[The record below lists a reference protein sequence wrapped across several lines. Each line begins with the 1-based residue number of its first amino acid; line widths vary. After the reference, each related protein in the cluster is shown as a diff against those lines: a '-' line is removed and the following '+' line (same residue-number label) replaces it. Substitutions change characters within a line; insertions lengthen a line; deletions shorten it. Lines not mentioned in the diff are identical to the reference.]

1 MRKKEEQ
8 QALTEAIRIFWKA
21 AAAKYGEKYEK
32 YGDSW
37 RTIEFSELTSH
48 FEKHVQELLESD
60 YDEDKLTGLGLLT
73 MFLLYRKKMG

>member
-1 MRKKEEQ
+1 MDNK
-8 QALTEAIRIFWKA
+8 
-21 AAAKYGEKYEK
+21 KYEK